1 MAKKM
6 EKRWKRWKRWKKDGK
21 DGKRWKKMDPS
32 FLGLAPRLSSYRVLG
47 LTAWNVVC
55 NHGLGLHFKR
65 GLGSGEPFCLDL
77 PPWLWGLA
85 PKGVGL
91 R

>member
-1 MAKKM
+1 M
-6 EKRWKRWKRWKKDGK
+6 ENMENMENKTWKTWKTWKN
-21 DGKRWKKMDPS
+21 MDPF
-32 FLGLAPRLSSYRVLG
+32 FLGLAPRLSSYRVPG

-55 NHGLGLHFKR
+55 NHGLGFHFKR
-65 GLGSGEPFCLDL
+65 GLGSGEPFCPDL

-85 PKGVGL
+85 PKGVGF